1 MNNTF
6 TFNRFKNLLL
16 KDGKM
21 YFRNF
26 GTSLIVFCCL
36 NAIFWIFNLLFGTTS
51 NPQFRFGMLCTWTGL
66 AIMMVPSKV
75 YGNANLS
82 REGVGFAMLPA
93 SSLEKFVSMFL
104 YCAIVTPV
112 VVFFG
117 GYLVDALLS
126 LFPFGGFEKP
136 IQLHTLNE
144 IVRLVD
150 DTEGVVQDGH
160 YVTADVT
167 FSDVFP
173 IGVMRTSIYMGII
186 QWAAI
191 FMLGNMVFKKHKAGK
206 TFASYLGISYVLST
220 IFGLAFTS
228 SNSRLKQWLENMDSV
243 SEEEMIQ
250 IAHNGMICGMVVGLI
265 ITAVLLYFTYRKIKT
280 QKY

>member
-6 TFNRFKNLLL
+6 DFNRFKNLLL

-21 YFRNF
+21 YIRNY

-36 NAIFWIFNLLFGTTS
+36 NAIFWIFNLLFGS
-51 NPQFRFGMLCTWTGL
+51 SSVSGFRFGMLCTWTAL
-66 AIMMVPSKV
+66 AMMMVPEKV
-75 YGNANLS
+75 YGKANLS
-82 REGVGFAMLPA
+82 REGVTFAMLPA
-93 SSLEKFVSMFL
+93 SSLEKFVSMFI

-117 GYLVDALLS
+117 GYLVDTLLS

-136 IQLHTLNE
+136 IHLYTINE
-144 IVRLVD
+144 VVRMMD
-150 DTEGVVQDGH
+150 NSEGVIQSSNME
-160 YVTADVT
+160 
-167 FSDVFP
+167 FSFNDVFP
-173 IGVMRTSIYMGII
+173 IAAIRISLYVGII

-191 FMLGNMVFKKHKAGK
+191 FMLGNMLFKKRKAGK
-206 TFASYLGISYVLST
+206 TFACYLGISYVLST

-228 SNSRLKQWLENMDSV
+228 SRGRLQQWLENIDSV
-243 SEEEMIQ
+243 SEEEMVQ
-250 IAHNGMICGMVVGLI
+250 IAHSGMICGMILAIV

>member
-6 TFNRFKNLLL
+6 NFNRFKNLLL

-21 YFRNF
+21 YVRNF

-36 NAIFWIFNLLFGTTS
+36 NAIFWIFNLVFGS
-51 NPQFRFGMLCTWTGL
+51 SSESAFRFGMLCTWTGL

-126 LFPFGGFEKP
+126 LFPFGGFEEP
-136 IQLHTLNE
+136 IHLYTINE
-144 IVRLVD
+144 VVRMIDNSSNMELSF
-150 DTEGVVQDGH
+150 G
-160 YVTADVT
+160 
-167 FSDVFP
+167 DVFP
-173 IGVMRTSIYMGII
+173 VGVIRTSLYVGII

-206 TFASYLGISYVLST
+206 Y
-220 IFGLAFTS
+220 
-228 SNSRLKQWLENMDSV
+228 
-243 SEEEMIQ
+243 
-250 IAHNGMICGMVVGLI
+250 C
-265 ITAVLLYFTYRKIKT
+265 RKCR
-280 QKY
+280 

>member
-6 TFNRFKNLLL
+6 SFNRFKNLLL

-21 YFRNF
+21 YVRNF

-36 NAIFWIFNLLFGTTS
+36 NAIFWIFNLVFGS
-51 NPQFRFGMLCTWTGL
+51 SSESAFRFGMLCTWTGL

-126 LFPFGGFEKP
+126 LFPFGGFEEP
-136 IQLHTLNE
+136 IHLYTINE
-144 IVRLVD
+144 VVRMID
-150 DTEGVVQDGH
+150 NSEGVVQSSNMELSFG
-160 YVTADVT
+160 
-167 FSDVFP
+167 DVFP
-173 IGVMRTSIYMGII
+173 VGVIRTSLYVGII

>member
-6 TFNRFKNLLL
+6 AFNRFKNLLL

-21 YFRNF
+21 YIHNF
-26 GTSLIVFCCL
+26 GTNLIVFCCL
-36 NAIFWIFNLLFGTTS
+36 NAIFWVFNLLFGS
-51 NPQFRFGMLCTWTGL
+51 SSVQGFRFGMLCTWTAL
-66 AIMMVPSKV
+66 AMMMVPEKA
-75 YGNANLS
+75 YGKANLS
-82 REGVGFAMLPA
+82 REGVAFAMLPA
-93 SSLEKFVSMFL
+93 SSLEKFVSMFI

-136 IQLHTLNE
+136 IHLYTINE
-144 IVRLVD
+144 VVRMID
-150 DTEGVVQDGH
+150 NSEGVVQSSNMELSFG
-160 YVTADVT
+160 
-167 FSDVFP
+167 DVFP
-173 IGVMRTSIYMGII
+173 VGVIRTSLYVGII

-191 FMLGNMVFKKHKAGK
+191 FMLGNMVFKKHKTGK

-220 IFGLAFTS
+220 IFGLTFLR
-228 SNSRLKQWLENMDSV
+228 SNRLEQWMETLEDFPKG
-243 SEEEMIQ
+243 EMIR
-250 IAHNGMICGMVVGLI
+250 IAHNGMIWGMIIGII

>member
-6 TFNRFKNLLL
+6 SFNRFKNLLL

-21 YFRNF
+21 YVRNF
-26 GTSLIVFCCL
+26 GTSLIVWCSL
-36 NAIFWIFNLLFGTTS
+36 NAIFWIFNLLFGSETMS
-51 NPQFRFGMLCTWTGL
+51 PVRFGMLCTWTAL
-66 AIMMVPSKV
+66 AMMMVPSKV

-82 REGVGFAMLPA
+82 REGVGFAMMPA

-126 LFPFGGFEKP
+126 LFPFGGFDKP
-136 IQLHTLNE
+136 IRLYTLNE
-144 IVRLVD
+144 IVSRMMTD
-150 DTEGVVQDGH
+150 NEGVVQMGELSISA
-160 YVTADVT
+160 TT
-167 FSDVFP
+167 LFP
-173 IGVMRTSIYMGII
+173 IGVIRTSLYMGII
-186 QWAAI
+186 QWAAL
-191 FMLGNMVFKKHKAGK
+191 FMLGNMLFKKHKAGK
-206 TFASYLGISYVLST
+206 TFACYLGISYLFSML
-220 IFGLAFTS
+220 FGLLVVS
-228 SNSRLKQWLENMDSV
+228 SDRIEQWLESLEDLPA
-243 SEEEMIQ
+243 EEVVRLW
-250 IAHNGMICGMVVGLI
+250 HNATIWGMIISII

>member
-6 TFNRFKNLLL
+6 SFNRFKNLLL

-21 YFRNF
+21 YIRNF
-26 GTSLIVFCCL
+26 GTSLIVWCCL
-36 NAIFWIFNLLFGTTS
+36 NAIFWIFNFLFGTS
-51 NPQFRFGMLCTWTGL
+51 SDPLFRFGMLCTWTGL
-66 AIMMVPSKV
+66 AMMMVPSKV
-75 YGNANLS
+75 YGTANLS

-93 SSLEKFVSMFL
+93 SSLEKFISMFI

-136 IQLHTLNE
+136 IHLYTINDFVHMMDNS
-144 IVRLVD
+144 
-150 DTEGVVQDGH
+150 EGVIQSSNME
-160 YVTADVT
+160 
-167 FSDVFP
+167 FSFNDVFP
-173 IGVMRTSIYMGII
+173 IAAIRISLYVGII

-191 FMLGNMVFKKHKAGK
+191 FMLGNMLFKKHKAGK
-206 TFASYLGISYVLST
+206 TLVCYMGISYVLST
-220 IFGLAFTS
+220 LFGLTFIT
-228 SNSRLKQWLENMDSV
+228 NGRLQQWAESLEDIAE
-243 SEEEMIQ
+243 SEMVR
-250 IAHNGMICGMVVGLI
+250 IAHNGMIWSMVLVII
-265 ITAVLLYFTYRKIKT
+265 ITGVLLYFTYRKIKT